1 MNIRQAEERDI
12 PRLGDLLL
20 QVCRVHCDGRPD
32 LFRSGGRKYD
42 DDELRSLLKDPERPI
57 LVAEDGNGL
66 VVGYAFCIYQRH
78 KGEGSFNDLTTLYL
92 DDLCVD
98 ENRRGQRVGRA
109 LYEAVLEMARKNG
122 CYNVTLNVWAEN
134 PSARGFYESC
144 GLQVQKI
151 GLEKILDPKR

>member
-12 PRLGDLLL
+12 PRMGELLL
-20 QVCRVHCDGRPD
+20 QVCRVHCEGRPD

-42 DDELRSLLKDPERPI
+42 DDELRVLLKDAERPI
-57 LVAEDGNGL
+57 LVAEDENG
-66 VVGYAFCIYQRH
+66 VVLGYAFCIYQRH
-78 KGEGSFNDLTTLYL
+78 QGEGSFNDMTTLYL

-98 ENRRGQRVGRA
+98 ERCRGQHVGRA
-109 LYEAVLEMARKNG
+109 LYTAVLDMARENG

-134 PSARGFYESC
+134 PAARRFYENC

-151 GLEKILDPKR
+151 GMEKIL